1 MSEPDNTPTPATLK
15 PTIGKLL
22 QLDYRYRV
30 GLVIVLV
37 VCGMG
42 ARSFANR
49 DTQTTDNAIVQCDII
64 DIVAEVNGIIESV
77 NFKDDQQVNAQD
89 IIIKLDSRQYA
100 AELMKAKSIF
110 DVESSNFIQAT
121 NQVSLTKIE
130 LDKELLSAK
139 AEHDSALAI
148 YTSTQASIEQ
158 AVQELES
165 TKADLLYLR
174 ENYEN
179 ISKLFKQQVTSKNE
193 YKNAKRLY
201 DSKDAMQA
209 ALTSRIIQI
218 KSLHKSQESKVE
230 DAAKKLSSLQE
241 SRQKLLEN
249 IEAKASSA
257 KATMSMAQA
266 EYDLARINMDR
277 TQIKAKRSGYISNR
291 RTSSGDYVDIGQPIA
306 SVVSC
311 QENPWIQANFKET
324 QITHMKEGQKV
335 EFTLDTYP
343 DVTFQGVL
351 ESISSGSGAIFSVL
365 PPENASGNFTKVV
378 KRMPVKIQVIDTQNT
393 TFRIG
398 ASATVTVITN

>member
-110 DVESSNFIQAT
+110 DAESSNFIQAT